1 MPPPVRAFAPRPI
14 RAQQAPYRYPGTP
27 QIQSN
32 AATAIGRAQRD
43 FARRTPGEAG
53 GIGAS
58 QGGTGLTP
66 SQEWANRFP
75 GSPTADAVRASKLPT
90 TGQVHGPAIT
100 GQPLATSAAP
110 RGATPVPAGSLANAP
125 TNLNSP
131 VIQAALDRT
140 ATPTGKITPNAQGG
154 NNLTSQFGTGSS
166 RAAQPGEMMMEN
178 GKLVP
183 KTPVATETANGISRA
198 STVPAWQA
206 QVMQSHPEIA
216 QAGSEGNLAYTKA
229 HQAATA
235 AGKPFDP
242 VQLAHDTM
250 NPIYAQRQAGVDEEN
265 TIVPT
270 NDKGQNDVQI
280 AADKSAQ
287 KTQTA
292 KDAAS
297 PYLPGTPLRAAADAK
312 SAVGDWLGNLP
323 QRSANALASGDAA
336 LGFKPQDST
345 IPPSPPVSG
354 LATVQPGQG
363 KLAASAMGLGTPN
376 AQSSVPS
383 SFARTD
389 GPPAP
394 VPDNS
399 ARVEQEARQSAFESQ
414 MHNPPPQPSTGV
426 AQDNSAPRSNKP
438 NLARG
443 LMPGKR
449 PSFKFPAGNAMA
461 REQSAINR
469 GTGGAKPGDKPMPI
483 NLPSGPAVANT
494 GEDIMPTP
502 AGPAVLNRNMQRK
515 MKPKRPLYQFPK

>member
-1 MPPPVRAFAPRPI
+1 MSGPIARAPRPI
-14 RAQQAPYRYPGTP
+14 RAPQAPYRYPGTP

-66 SQEWANRFP
+66 AQEWANRFP
-75 GSPTADAVRASKLPT
+75 GSLVADAVRASKVPT
-90 TGQVHGPAIT
+90 TGQVQGSAIT
-100 GQPLATSAAP
+100 GQPLATSAVP

-125 TNLNSP
+125 ANLNSP
-131 VIQAALDRT
+131 VIQAALDRNAKPTGTIT
-140 ATPTGKITPNAQGG
+140 ATPTGNK
-154 NNLTSQFGTGSS
+154 LTSQFGEGSS
-166 RAAQPGEMMMEN
+166 RQAAPGEMMMEN

-250 NPIYAQRQAGVDEEN
+250 NPIYAQRQTGVVEEN
-265 TIVPT
+265 TM
-270 NDKGQNDVQI
+270 
-280 AADKSAQ
+280 
-287 KTQTA
+287 A
-292 KDAAS
+292 KDAQTNSDNAMAAAAKAKSDTAS
-297 PYLPGTPLRAAADAK
+297 TAKADAARTFTAGTPL
-312 SAVGDWLGNLP
+312 GNLEDAP
-323 QRSANALASGDAA
+323 GRLSSLARRSANALSDADAA
-336 LGFKPQDST
+336 LGIKPPDSSV
-345 IPPSPPVSG
+345 PPSPPVSG
-354 LATVQPGQG
+354 LATVQSGQG

-383 SFARTD
+383 SFAQQ

-394 VPDNS
+394 P
-399 ARVEQEARQSAFESQ
+399 
-414 MHNPPPQPSTGV
+414 PSTGV
-426 AQDNSAPRSNKP
+426 AQDNSAPRSNEP

-494 GEDIMPTP
+494 GEAIMPTP